1 MKLKIMETNDKLKE
15 INVKNRTWYHFDDIT
30 KFQDFD
36 NDNISIDEKPYK
48 NILVYNISCKIW
60 FVENLFELGLSNR
73 WIY

>member
-1 MKLKIMETNDKLKE
+1 METNDKLKE

-48 NILVYNISCKIW
+48 NILVYNISCKI
-60 FVENLFELGLSNR
+60 
-73 WIY
+73 